1 MNFRPQPIVSVLIL
15 SLGIFASPASADSS
29 SRRTKLDRALADV
42 VASGSSTA
50 QQAVIIRTQPGQ
62 LAAVESRIVAFY
74 DYVKLGG
81 GFAAAYDDFGHGT
94 HVAGLIGSSGANGSQ
109 YEGVAPN
116 ARLIV
121 MKVLDGQ
128 GAGKT
133 SDVINA
139 ITFLIANKQL

>member
-62 LAAVESRIVAFY
+62 LAAVESRITTAAHGGTIDSRHTAISAVSAHVAVA
-74 DYVKLGG
+74 DLDALVADPAVLSVSTNARVK
-81 GFAAAYDDFGHGT
+81 GFA
-94 HVAGLIGSSGANGSQ
+94 N
-109 YEGVAPN
+109 PN
-116 ARLIV
+116 
-121 MKVLDGQ
+121 
-128 GAGKT
+128 
-133 SDVINA
+133 
-139 ITFLIANKQL
+139 